1 MLPAESE
8 GLLNDSWVAYQAHPG
23 FVRESHPQ
31 ATDRSAVLH
40 APLEPSPTGA
50 HDALQASTAARSLD
64 LAALQSTEEKSAA
77 AGGWSGARRR
87 VMQVPPR
94 PPHVEPTC
102 LQLPH
107 ACSRGSR
114 SGLDRPITFMRRGGA
129 WLLREKAAGMRG
141 AGKQGLA
148 EHAC

>member
-50 HDALQASTAARSLD
+50 HDALQASTAARSVD
-64 LAALQSTEEKSAA
+64 LAVLQSTEEKSAA
-77 AGGWSGARRR
+77 SGGWSGARRR
-87 VMQVPPR
+87 VMQVPP
-94 PPHVEPTC
+94 PTC
-102 LQLPH
+102 MPH
-107 ACSRGSR
+107 ACNCHMHALEVRVLGWIITSHSCSEVARGCCPR
-114 SGLDRPITFMRRGGA
+114 
-129 WLLREKAAGMRG
+129 
-141 AGKQGLA
+141 KQQGCDVVA
-148 EHAC
+148 NRV